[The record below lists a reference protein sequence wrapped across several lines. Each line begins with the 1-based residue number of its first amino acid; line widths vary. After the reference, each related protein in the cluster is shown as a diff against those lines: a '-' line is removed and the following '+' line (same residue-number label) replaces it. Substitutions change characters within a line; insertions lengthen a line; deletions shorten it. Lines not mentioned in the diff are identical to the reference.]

1 MQIEDNFP
9 QGFGHLMLIGAA
21 VAIAEAGSKAAA

>member
-1 MQIEDNFP
+1 MRVKDNFSQP
-9 QGFGHLMLIGAA
+9 FSHLMLIGAA